1 MKTNAIFRIILF
13 SLALLFLLGILLTGL
28 AAGYL
33 VNNAGKIST
42 SMISSLISGDSDEQT
57 YEKNFWNNFTSGDT
71 IDFAASVDAG
81 KIRNIS
87 IDWVAGSITI
97 QPGKNNRITI
107 SESEVSNDK
116 NKLIWKQSGD
126 KLVIQYCELD
136 WNFLGI
142 NLTTDIRK
150 DLVINVP
157 ADWICDSLEINTAS
171 AQVSIT
177 DLTIGEL
184 DFDEGSGSCHFKNC
198 TVDEIDLDTASGDVH
213 FSGELNVLDCDAA
226 SASINLVLTNVPK
239 RIDLNTASGDL
250 DLTLPENCGFSV
262 SLDTMSGDFSSDF
275 PTTMAAGNHL
285 HGDGYCR
292 INVTAM
298 SGDVIIRKGK

>member
-184 DFDEGSGSCHFKNC
+184 DFDGGSGSCHFKNC
-198 TVDEIDLDTASGDVH
+198 TVDEIDLDTASGDMH